1 MPGVCAV
8 ELLIALVVMAFAFGA
23 AFGIFVVARHY
34 ELEQEQAYLAGHVDG
49 YNKAVAD
56 SGEVPPWV

>member
-1 MPGVCAV
+1 M
-8 ELLIALVVMAFAFGA
+8 ELLIAVIVMAFSFGA
-23 AFGIFVVARHY
+23 TFGIFVVSRHY

-56 SGEVPPWV
+56 SGEGPWWV

>member
-1 MPGVCAV
+1 M
-8 ELLIALVVMAFAFGA
+8 ELLIAVAVIAFAFGG
-23 AFGIFVVARHY
+23 AFGIFVVSRHF

-49 YNKAVAD
+49 YNKAVLD